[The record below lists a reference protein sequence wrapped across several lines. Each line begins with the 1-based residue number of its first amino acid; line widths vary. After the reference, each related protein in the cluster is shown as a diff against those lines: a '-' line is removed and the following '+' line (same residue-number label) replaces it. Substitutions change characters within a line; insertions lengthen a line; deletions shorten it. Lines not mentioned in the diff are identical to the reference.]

1 MKSKRHKACSI
12 HFQDILDIDSYNSGQ
27 ISSGSISQGQNENI
41 SWSPVRRQSH
51 TQAYALL
58 FIRRWAISYIIIHT

>member
-1 MKSKRHKACSI
+1 MKSKIHKACSI

-41 SWSPVRRQSH
+41 SWSSECADSH

-58 FIRRWAISYIIIHT
+58 FIRRWAVLCIIIHA